1 MSCSGI
7 INQPDTDRPMKR
19 TLPVSMMIIFSLV
32 SGALPVRGQAQ
43 TLERQQVSD
52 HVWMLSGRGG
62 NVCVVVT
69 GDGAIVIDTQYSD
82 SAPAIVDQ
90 VRAITDQPIR
100 YVINTH
106 VHGDHVG
113 GNAILQ
119 EHGDIIAHRNT
130 FNRMSDSGADTGAL
144 PRIVFD
150 GEMILRLGGIEM
162 QLLHGGRAHTDT
174 DVAVWL
180 PSENVLLTGDLLF
193 NRMTP
198 YVDMGRGAHTAGWI
212 AFINTLEQL
221 GNAGTKVV
229 PGHGALGDLNDLSA
243 MGRYLQAVRDIVQS
257 AHAEGKSK
265 EAILA
270 LTLSDLGDEFAEW
283 EGNRIGMALAA
294 AYTELIGG

>member
-1 MSCSGI
+1 MTRSLTRS
-7 INQPDTDRPMKR
+7 
-19 TLPVSMMIIFSLV
+19 LPIAGLILLALV
-32 SGALPVRGQAQ
+32 SGSLPVRGQAQ

-52 HVWMLSGRGG
+52 HVWMFSGRGG
-62 NVCVVVT
+62 NVGAVVT
-69 GDGAIVIDTQYSD
+69 DEGVIVIDTQYSD
-82 SAPAIVDQ
+82 SAAGIIEQ

-100 YVINTH
+100 YIINTH

-119 EHGDIIAHRNT
+119 AEADIIAHRKT
-130 FNRMSDSGADTGAL
+130 FERMSASGADVAAL

-150 GEMILRLGGIEM
+150 GEMTFRLGGNEIH
-162 QLLHGGRAHTDT
+162 LLQGGRAHTDT

-180 PSENVLLTGDLLF
+180 PDDNVLITGDLLF

-198 YVDMGRGAHTAGWI
+198 YVDTGRGAHTAGWI
-212 AFINTLEQL
+212 SFIDTLVRL
-221 GNAGTKVV
+221 GNGETKVV
-229 PGHGALGDLNDLSA
+229 PGHGELGNLNDLSA

-257 AHAEGKSK
+257 AHAAGKSK
-265 EAILA
+265 EDILA

-294 AYTELIGG
+294 AYAELIGG